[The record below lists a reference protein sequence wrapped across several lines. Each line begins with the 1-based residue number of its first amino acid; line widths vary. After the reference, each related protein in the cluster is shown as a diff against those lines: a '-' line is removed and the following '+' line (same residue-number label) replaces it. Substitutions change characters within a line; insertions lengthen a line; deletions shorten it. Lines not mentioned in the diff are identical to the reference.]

1 MFDYIDKQC
10 SNLYT
15 YLREIK
21 VCFEIKKKFL
31 TKYLYDKFTMQI
43 SKIRYKFSSIL
54 EYQYIFK
61 SKKKKIRLKN
71 WRNLLYR
78 SLRNKVRK
86 RKRDTKRERAKIHVL
101 HVQQKMKA
109 FRACCCIVMHCKRS
123 QFRLLIL
130 SPFENGVI
138 NCF

>member
-43 SKIRYKFSSIL
+43 SKIRYKFSPIL

-61 SKKKKIRLKN
+61 SKKKDSFEKL
-71 WRNLLYR
+71 
-78 SLRNKVRK
+78 
-86 RKRDTKRERAKIHVL
+86 TKSTLPIAAK
-101 HVQQKMKA
+101 Q
-109 FRACCCIVMHCKRS
+109 S
-123 QFRLLIL
+123 
-130 SPFENGVI
+130 
-138 NCF
+138 